1 MDRNTRIIGTGRPI
15 HDAALKVTGQIRY
28 TGDLKFP
35 GMLHGKLILSTVPHG
50 RVVRI
55 DTSEAEKLPGV
66 EAIVTCFDT
75 PDKPYNSEL
84 RFIDH
89 DIPRTETVFSRVA
102 RHVGDRIGA
111 VAATDPLIAEQAVRL
126 IKVEY
131 EELPAVFDV
140 REAIKEGA
148 VQLHEGVVPN
158 AVGEIR
164 QSRGDV
170 DKGFEEAD
178 VVYEDEYETPIIAQM
193 AMENH
198 VSVAQYD
205 SRGKLTVHTSTQNVN
220 GVRNVLAYAFD
231 LPMSRVRVI
240 KPPLGGAFGSKIPAV
255 LEPVAAALAMKTGRP
270 VKVELKRKENFIATK
285 TRHGAVVRVKTGV
298 KKDGTIVAH
307 DIDVLLNTGAYVASG
322 LNVAMA
328 MSHKGF
334 KPFSIP
340 NMRFRAVP
348 VLTNLPNAGAMR
360 GYGSPQLFAPQQMQF
375 HKIARELGIDMND
388 FLVKNLLEP
397 DETTYDPTGNPHPID
412 CVVKGRELFGWDEKK
427 KTIDEAGRSGQIRRG
442 IGMAL
447 GCHGNGVF
455 GAHRDF
461 IGFVLKMNDD
471 GTFNLLTGTHDMG
484 NALVTSQIM
493 AIAEELGV
501 MPEDIEPV
509 EADTD
514 VTPWNL
520 GDYSS
525 RGIFVTTNAAIRVA
539 RAMKERI
546 FGVAAGLFEVD
557 EGELCLGEGGTV
569 VTTDGRSATFTEVLV
584 HSHKVLQKD
593 MVVESSFA
601 SEAGR
606 TSYGAHFA
614 EVEVDMATGAVKV
627 LDYAAVHDVGQA
639 INRLSLEGQL
649 EGGIQMG
656 LGYALSESMDFDD
669 KGRMTN
675 STLKKYRMFKAS
687 DMPPIKTLFIEEYE
701 PNGPYGAKSIGECAT
716 VPSAPAVAN
725 AVADALGSELYSIP
739 VRPKLIKSLA
749 GK

>member
-1 MDRNTRIIGTGRPI
+1 MDGNTRIIGTGRPI
-15 HDAALKVTGQIRY
+15 HDAKLKVTGEIRY
-28 TGDLKFP
+28 TGDMKLP
-35 GMLHGKLILSTVPHG
+35 GMLHGKMILSTVAHG
-50 RVVRI
+50 RVVSI
-55 DTSEAEKLPGV
+55 DTAEAEKLPGV

-75 PDKPYNSEL
+75 PDKPYNSEM

-89 DIPRTETVFSRVA
+89 EIPRTETVFSRVV

-131 EELPAVFDV
+131 EERPAVFDV
-140 REAIKEGA
+140 REALREGA

-164 QSRGDV
+164 QDRGDV
-170 DKGFEEAD
+170 DRGFAEAD
-178 VVYEDEYETPIIAQM
+178 VVYEDEYETPVVAQM

-198 VSVAQYD
+198 VSIAQYD
-205 SRGKLTVHTSTQNVN
+205 SRGKLTLHTSTQNVN
-220 GVRNVLAYAFD
+220 GVRNVLSYVFD

-255 LEPVAAALAMKTGRP
+255 LEPVAAALAMKAHKP
-270 VKVELKRKENFIATK
+270 VKVELKRKDNFIATK

-298 KKDGTIVAH
+298 MKDGTIVAH
-307 DIDVLLNTGAYVASG
+307 EIDVLLNTGAYVASG

-334 KPFSIP
+334 KPFKIP

-375 HKIARELGIDMND
+375 HKIAGELGLDMND

-397 DETTYDPTGNPHPID
+397 DETTYDPTGNPRPID
-412 CVVKGRELFGWDEKK
+412 CVVKGRELFGWDDKK
-427 KTIDEAGRSGQIRRG
+427 KAIEDAGNDGEIRRG

-471 GTFNLLTGTHDMG
+471 GTFNLMTGTHDMG
-484 NALVTSQIM
+484 NALVTSQLM

-539 RAMKERI
+539 QAMKERI
-546 FGVAAGLFEVD
+546 FEAAAGLFEVSAQD
-557 EGELCLGEGGTV
+557 LQLGEGGTV
-569 VTTDGRSATFTEVLV
+569 RTADGRSATFSEVLV
-584 HSHKVLQKD
+584 HAHKVFQKD
-593 MVVESSFA
+593 LVVESSYA

-614 EVEVDMATGAVKV
+614 EVEVNMATGKVTV

-669 KGRMTN
+669 KGKLKN
-675 STLKKYRMFKAS
+675 STLKKYKMFKAS

-701 PNGPYGAKSIGECAT
+701 PTGPYGGKSIGECAT

-725 AVADALGSELYSIP
+725 AVAHALGRALHTIP
-739 VRPKLIKSLA
+739 VRPDMIRSLTD
-749 GK
+749 K